1 MLKSFEHVGM
11 TVSDMDRTVDFYC
24 GLLGLSL
31 VLRKTMANGM
41 QVAFLDAGGGM
52 LEVFAPPGGASRAID
67 VPEDTAGVRHL
78 TFHFDNVDEAFA
90 RLEQAGVEIK
100 ERPHFAVH
108 SEMLN
113 KIAFVRDPRRHH
125 RRACRTL
132 AEPPGL
138 TQAPPIASLRAV
150 RPSRSRSIRRRMSF
164 AAMQGFPQLASLALI

>member
-52 LEVFAPPGGASRAID
+52 LEVFAPPGGASRAVD

-78 TFHFDNVDEAFA
+78 TFISTVST
-90 RLEQAGVEIK
+90 
-100 ERPHFAVH
+100 RPSPA
-108 SEMLN
+108 LN
-113 KIAFVRDPRRHH
+113 
-125 RRACRTL
+125 RRA
-132 AEPPGL
+132 
-138 TQAPPIASLRAV
+138 
-150 RPSRSRSIRRRMSF
+150 SRSRSGR
-164 AAMQGFPQLASLALI
+164 ASPSTPRC

>member
-52 LEVFAPPGGASRAID
+52 LEVFAPPGGASRAVD

-78 TFHFDNVDEAFA
+78 TFHFDSVDEAFA

-100 ERPHFAVH
+100 ERPRFAVH

-113 KIAFVRDPRRHH
+113 KIAFVRDPDGIIVE
-125 RRACRTL
+125 L
-132 AEPPGL
+132 AERS
-138 TQAPPIASLRAV
+138 Q
-150 RPSRSRSIRRRMSF
+150 SR
-164 AAMQGFPQLASLALI
+164 QG

>member
-1 MLKSFEHVGM
+1 MLKSFEHIGM

-31 VLRKTMANGM
+31 VLRKTMGM

-52 LEVFAPPGGASRAID
+52 LEVFAPPGGASRAVD
-67 VPEDTAGVRHL
+67 VPEDTAGIRHV

-100 ERPHFAVH
+100 ERPRLAVH

-113 KIAFVRDPRRHH
+113 KIAFVRDPDGIIVE
-125 RRACRTL
+125 L
-132 AEPPGL
+132 AERS
-138 TQAPPIASLRAV
+138 Q
-150 RPSRSRSIRRRMSF
+150 SR
-164 AAMQGFPQLASLALI
+164 QG